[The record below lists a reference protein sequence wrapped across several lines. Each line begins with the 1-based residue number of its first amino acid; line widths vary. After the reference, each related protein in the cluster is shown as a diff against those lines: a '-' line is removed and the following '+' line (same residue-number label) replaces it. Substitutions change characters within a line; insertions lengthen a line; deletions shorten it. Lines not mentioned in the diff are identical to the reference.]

1 MDFSKFLELKTD
13 DLILKKI
20 SDADRQFIETMF
32 SDKDVRKYYIVPKE
46 AQQDYRK
53 LISYWLH
60 DISNGAGYAWIIYQ
74 KRSGLFSSDKPCG
87 FISFEFRDS
96 LKNARISYAL
106 KPEYRKKGIISK
118 SVDLIISQLKTLG
131 VETVEA
137 DIDKDNTPSEKVI
150 VNLGFTTDKRAAM
163 VDPEMMRDGDI
174 RLRFLWRKELFDY
187 SELDFFV
194 LNQQSFGRLINN
206 RTVFKIWEE
215 ETSDGPDFGFM
226 SFANQRKPTGKYHF
240 SLTTDVTEKL
250 VGISE
255 DETIYNITWELLR
268 EEIHKGKKFLVFC
281 GWGDPM
287 STGKIG
293 GLPQF
298 NYYEIG
304 IEKVLFANLIANL
317 ISNNPNFFSISK
329 MKNVIGLEGFKFENG
344 QISI

>member
-20 SDADRQFIETMF
+20 SDTDRLFIETMF

-53 LISYWLH
+53 LINYWLH

-74 KRSGLFSSDKPCG
+74 KGSGLFSSDKPCG
-87 FISFEFRDS
+87 FIAFEFRDS

-118 SVDLIISQLKTLG
+118 SAEFIISELKSLG
-131 VETVEA
+131 VETLEA
-137 DIDKDNTPSEKVI
+137 DIDKDNTDSENLI
-150 VNLGFTTDKRAAM
+150 VKLGFTANKRAAL
-163 VDPEMMRDGDI
+163 VDPDMMRDGDI

-194 LNQQSFGRLINN
+194 LNQQSFSRIINN
-206 RTVFKIWEE
+206 RTIFKIWEE

-226 SFANQRKPTGKYHF
+226 SFINQRKPTGKYHF
-240 SLTTDVTEKL
+240 ALATDVTEKL

-255 DETIYNITWELLR
+255 DETLYNITWELLR
-268 EEIHKGKKFLVFC
+268 EESHKGKKFLVFC
-281 GWGDPM
+281 GWGEQM
-287 STGKIG
+287 STGIFG

-298 NYYEIG
+298 NNYEIG
-304 IEKVLFANLIANL
+304 FEKAIFANLIANL
-317 ISNNPNFFSISK
+317 ISNKPDFFSISK
-329 MKNVIGLEGFKFENG
+329 MRNVIGLEGFKFENG
-344 QISI
+344 QVRI

>member
-1 MDFSKFLELKTD
+1 MDLSKLSKLKTD
-13 DLILKKI
+13 NLIFKKI
-20 SDADRQFIETMF
+20 SESDRQFIETIF
-32 SDKDVRKYYIVPKE
+32 SDKDVRKYYIVPRE
-46 AQQDYRK
+46 AQQDYKK

-74 KRSGLFSSDKPCG
+74 KGSGLFFSDKPCG

-118 SVDLIISQLKTLG
+118 SVDFIISELKTLG

-150 VNLGFTTDKRAAM
+150 ANLGFTTDKRAAM

-174 RLRFLWRKELFDY
+174 RFRFLWRKELFDY

-194 LNQQSFGRLINN
+194 LNQQSFGQLINY

-215 ETSDGPDFGFM
+215 ES
-226 SFANQRKPTGKYHF
+226 SAHQRKPTGKYHF
-240 SLTTDVTEKL
+240 SLVTDVTENL

-255 DETIYNITWELLR
+255 DETVYNITWELLR
-268 EEIHKGKKFLVFC
+268 EENYKGKKFLVLC
-281 GWGDPM
+281 GWGDPI
-287 STGKIG
+287 STRTIG

-298 NYYEIG
+298 NYYQIG
-304 IEKVLFANLIANL
+304 IEKTLFANLIANL
-317 ISNNPNFFSISK
+317 MSNNPNFFSISK

-344 QISI
+344 QISL